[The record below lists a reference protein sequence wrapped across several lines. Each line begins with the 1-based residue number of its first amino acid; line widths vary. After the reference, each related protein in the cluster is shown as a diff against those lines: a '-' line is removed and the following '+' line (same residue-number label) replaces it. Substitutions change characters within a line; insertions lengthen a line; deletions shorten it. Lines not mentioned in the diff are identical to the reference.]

1 MTGERG
7 ISMNGKFLG
16 KIWAAGILFCFSAC
30 MAAPVTP
37 TQTPLSVSAPA
48 QKQEQASAL
57 AMSELK
63 APVSEQATALPP
75 EGDIFEELLAVLPE
89 SGVISVTDANGTTFQ
104 VDASDENVGKMWDLL
119 ISSHFDPL
127 EISDELFQGTYN
139 SIDFS
144 FSRDKNKYLIRLYG
158 CGENHPVYPGR
169 TVIDLESHG
178 DGDSSFYSY
187 IGSISVFQEVSRL
200 AERLRG
206 TLRLVFSEPF
216 VKLETGSLEGER
228 LTAWLEMGNR
238 FLCAFTDGEGSS
250 RIMTFDSKTG
260 ALLGTAREDET
271 IRRMEPSRDE
281 SGFDYQAFTDTR
293 ILYRNSRSPLEEKP
307 FSLPASIQPEPG
319 MENKG
324 NFDRKAEKLLWAEN
338 DGVHL
343 AEADGSNEEVILKN
357 EELAPLA
364 GPFAP
369 EGELRAAAPRLL
381 GSEGLQVVVP
391 AVTGEELAGIVLVNL
406 EEGTKTAYF
415 DVFGTGWKWLS
426 YPDRRHVAAAGEQDV
441 TVIEASSGDSK
452 RLPFPHSQETQWYS
466 NDFSTFL
473 VSEKQENVL
482 FQGYLVSARKPED
495 RSRPFLTVEGRGTFE
510 IAGTSKRYIFAY
522 ADDSEGPRYL
532 LIPY

>member
-1 MTGERG
+1 MDR
-7 ISMNGKFLG
+7 KFLG

-30 MAAPVTP
+30 MAAPAAP
-37 TQTPLSVSAPA
+37 AQTPLPVSAPA
-48 QKQEQASAL
+48 QEQEQASAL
-57 AMSELK
+57 AISGLTE
-63 APVSEQATALPP
+63 PVSGKAAAFPA
-75 EGDIFEELLAVLPE
+75 EGDIVEELLAVLPE
-89 SGVISVTDANGTTFQ
+89 SGVISVTDESGTTFQ

-127 EISDELFQGTYN
+127 EISDELFQGAYN

-158 CGENHPVYPGR
+158 CGESHPVYPGR

-178 DGDSSFYSY
+178 DGDSNFYSY
-187 IGSISVFQEVSRL
+187 IGSISIFQEVSRL

-216 VKLETGSLEGER
+216 IKLEAGPLEGER
-228 LTAWLEMGNR
+228 LTAWLEIGNR
-238 FLCAFTDGEGSS
+238 FLCAFTNEEGNS

-260 ALLGTAREDET
+260 ALLGTAREAES

-307 FSLPASIQPEPG
+307 FSLPAQVQPEPG
-319 MENKG
+319 LESKG
-324 NFDRKAEKLLWAEN
+324 NFDRKAEKLLWAGN

-343 AEADGSNEEVILKN
+343 SQMDGSGEELVLKN
-357 EELAPLA
+357 EELASLA
-364 GPFAP
+364 GTFAP

-381 GSEGLQVVVP
+381 GSEGLQVVIP
-391 AVTGEELAGIVLVNL
+391 AVAGGKLAGVVVANL

-415 DVFGTGWKWLS
+415 DVFGTGWQWLS
-426 YPDRRHVAAAGEQDV
+426 CPDRRHVAAAGEQDI

-452 RLPFPHSQETQWYS
+452 RLPFRHSQETQWYS
-466 NDFSTFL
+466 DDFSTFL
-473 VSEKQENVL
+473 VSEKQEGAL
-482 FQGYLVSARKPED
+482 FQGYLASARKPED

-510 IAGTSKRYIFAY
+510 VIGASKRYLFAY
-522 ADDSEGPRYL
+522 ADDSQGPRYL
-532 LIPY
+532 LFSY